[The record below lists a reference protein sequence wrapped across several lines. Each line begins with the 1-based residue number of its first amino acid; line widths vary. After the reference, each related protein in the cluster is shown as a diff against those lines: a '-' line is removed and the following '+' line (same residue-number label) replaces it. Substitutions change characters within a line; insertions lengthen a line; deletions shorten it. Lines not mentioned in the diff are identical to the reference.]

1 MKRHFIVAGVSAL
14 CMALAPTMAFGT
26 EKSPPPPIVGQT
38 NSAPATATAGNANTS
53 GQLIEQSGGGSQS
66 ADQTAVNTQV
76 IPIAVAPAT
85 SVQTLPVNLNL
96 PVRIA
101 SPGDDGHVRQSNSA
115 PATAEATNVN
125 ASRQLI
131 EQSGG
136 GGGGK
141 KKDGGS
147 GQTASQT
154 AFNTQVVPIAA
165 APATSVQ
172 TLPIN
177 ANVPVRIASPGDNGS
192 VKQSNRAPADA
203 SASNVNRSKQAIGQD
218 GEYNGGSQRA
228 RQTAVDT
235 QLLPIAFAPATSVQ
249 TLPINASVPIR
260 FLSPGDDGVV
270 KQSNRAPADA
280 DASNLNGA
288 RQAIWQG
295 PGKKGNGWTGGGGSQ
310 SARQKAINTQ
320 LLPIG
325 LAPATSLQTLPTNVN
340 APIRFLDELPRLPV
354 DPFDALADPVGTVGG
369 AVPESPLGL
378 LAGPTDALGG
388 LPLGTVTGLLPPLP
402 VGGLI

>member
-26 EKSPPPPIVGQT
+26 EKSPPLPIVGQT

-136 GGGGK
+136 GGEEEGRRVRPDRQPDRRQQPGGA
-141 KKDGGS
+141 DRG
-147 GQTASQT
+147 
-154 AFNTQVVPIAA
+154 
-165 APATSVQ
+165 
-172 TLPIN
+172 
-177 ANVPVRIASPGDNGS
+177 RPGDHGPDAAD
-192 VKQSNRAPADA
+192 QRQRPRAD
-203 SASNVNRSKQAIGQD
+203 RL
-218 GEYNGGSQRA
+218 A
-228 RQTAVDT
+228 R
-235 QLLPIAFAPATSVQ
+235 
-249 TLPINASVPIR
+249 
-260 FLSPGDDGVV
+260 
-270 KQSNRAPADA
+270 
-280 DASNLNGA
+280 
-288 RQAIWQG
+288 
-295 PGKKGNGWTGGGGSQ
+295 
-310 SARQKAINTQ
+310 
-320 LLPIG
+320 
-325 LAPATSLQTLPTNVN
+325 
-340 APIRFLDELPRLPV
+340 
-354 DPFDALADPVGTVGG
+354 
-369 AVPESPLGL
+369 
-378 LAGPTDALGG
+378 
-388 LPLGTVTGLLPPLP
+388 
-402 VGGLI
+402 